1 MSATEIWLT
10 ILLLG
15 AVSVLCRSF
24 FLLVGS
30 RLTMSDALQR
40 GIRYAPLGAL
50 VAVIVPE
57 LVLLRDPSGVYAFSA
72 KSPQLWGGV
81 CASAAFLRWRSIFAT
96 AACGMAAYTAVRLL
110 G

>member
-1 MSATEIWLT
+1 MSAAEIWIA

-15 AVSVLCRSF
+15 VVSVLCRSF
-24 FLLVGS
+24 FLLCGS
-30 RLTMSDALQR
+30 RLVMPDVLQR

-57 LVLLRDPSGVYAFSA
+57 VVLLRQPSGVYVFSA
-72 KSPQLWGGV
+72 TSPQLWGGL
-81 CASAAFLRWRSIFAT
+81 CASAAFWRWRSILAT
-96 AACGMAAYTAVRLL
+96 VACGMAAYTAVRLL